1 MATTDADQA
10 RLTAPERLAR
20 DEPPTGAPE
29 LVQTPSQ
36 TVGPFYAFALPFD
49 GGPFLV
55 PPGAPGAIRLH
66 GAVLDGAGA
75 PVPDALLEVWQR
87 DGDGRVVAEPGSRRR
102 DRGVF
107 TGFGRAAT
115 EVDGGYEF
123 RTVLPGPDAAGARWA
138 LVTVFARGLLHH
150 LFTRVYFVPE
160 GEEEPTDA
168 LLERLPPERRRTLL
182 ARADADGA
190 YRFDLRLQGED
201 ETVFLDYPGP
211 R

>member
-1 MATTDADQA
+1 MASADEE
-10 RLTAPERLAR
+10 RLTAPEQLAR
-20 DEPPTGAPE
+20 DEPLTGGPE

-36 TVGPFYAFALPFD
+36 TVGPFFAFALPFD

-55 PPGAPGAIRLH
+55 PAGAPGAIRLH

-75 PVPDALLEVWQR
+75 PVPDALIEVWQR
-87 DGDGRVVAEPGSRRR
+87 DADGRVVAEPGSRRR
-102 DRGVF
+102 ERGAF
-107 TGFGRAAT
+107 TGFGRAAA
-115 EVDGGYEF
+115 EVDGSYEF

-138 LVTVFARGLLHH
+138 LLTVFARGLLHH

-160 GEEEPTDA
+160 GEDEPTDA
-168 LLERLPPERRRTLL
+168 LLDRLPAERRRTLI
-182 ARADADGA
+182 ARESTDGA
-190 YRFDLRLQGED
+190 YRFDVRLQGED

>member
-1 MATTDADQA
+1 MASTDADQE

-20 DEPPTGAPE
+20 DEPPTGGPE

-36 TVGPFYAFALPFD
+36 TVGPFFAFALPFD

-55 PPGAPGAIRLH
+55 PLGAPGAVRLR

-87 DGDGRVVAEPGSRRR
+87 DADGRLVAEPGSRRR
-102 DRGVF
+102 DRGAF

-115 EVDGGYEF
+115 EADGSYEF
-123 RTVLPGPDAAGARWA
+123 RTVLPGPDASGARWA
-138 LVTVFARGLLHH
+138 LLTVFARGLLHH
-150 LFTRVYFVPE
+150 LFTRVYFVPG
-160 GEEEPTDA
+160 GEDEPADA
-168 LLERLPPERRRTLL
+168 LLDRLPAERRRTLL
-182 ARADADGA
+182 ARPGADGA
-190 YRFDLRLQGED
+190 YRFDVRLQGED
-201 ETVFLDYPGP
+201 ETVFLDYPGL

>member
-1 MATTDADQA
+1 MATSEPDQA
-10 RLTAPERLAR
+10 RVIAPERLAR
-20 DEPPTGAPE
+20 EEAPAGVPE

-36 TVGPFYAFALPFD
+36 TVGPFFGSALPFG

-55 PPGAPGAIRLH
+55 SPGAPKAIRLH
-66 GAVLDGAGA
+66 GSVLDGAGA
-75 PVPDALLEVWQR
+75 AVPDALLEVWQR
-87 DGDGRVVAEPGSRRR
+87 DAEGRVVAEPGSRRR
-102 DRGVF
+102 DGGVF

-123 RTVLPGPDAAGARWA
+123 RTVLPGPDAGGARWA

-150 LFTRVYFVPE
+150 LFTRVYFVAD
-160 GEEEPTDA
+160 GESEPSDA
-168 LLERLPPERRRTLL
+168 LLDRLPPERRRTLL
-182 ARADADGA
+182 AHPDADGA
-190 YRFDLRLQGED
+190 YRFDVRLQGED

>member
-1 MATTDADQA
+1 MASTDADQE

-20 DEPPTGAPE
+20 DEPPIGAPE

-36 TVGPFYAFALPFD
+36 TVGPFFAFALPFD

-55 PPGAPGAIRLH
+55 PAGAPGAVRLH

-75 PVPDALLEVWQR
+75 PVPDALIEVWQR
-87 DGDGRVVAEPGSRRR
+87 DADGRVVAEPGSRRR
-102 DRGVF
+102 DRGAF
-107 TGFGRAAT
+107 TGFGRAAA
-115 EVDGGYEF
+115 EVDGTYEF
-123 RTVLPGPDAAGARWA
+123 HTVLPGPDASGARWA
-138 LVTVFARGLLHH
+138 LLTVFARGLLHH

-160 GEEEPTDA
+160 GEDEPTDA
-168 LLERLPPERRRTLL
+168 LLDGLPAERRRTLL
-182 ARADADGA
+182 ARPSVDGA
-190 YRFDLRLQGED
+190 YRFDVRLQGED

>member
-1 MATTDADQA
+1 MATTDADQE
-10 RLTAPERLAR
+10 RLTAPEQLGR
-20 DEPPTGAPE
+20 DEPPAGASD

-55 PPGAPGAIRLH
+55 PAGDPRAIRLH
-66 GAVLDGAGA
+66 GSVLDGAGA
-75 PVPDALLEVWQR
+75 PIPDALLELWQR
-87 DGDGRVVAEPGSRRR
+87 DAEGRLVAEPGSRRR
-102 DRGVF
+102 ERGVF

-115 EVDGGYEF
+115 EVDGSYEF

-138 LVTVFARGLLHH
+138 LLTVFARGLLHH
-150 LFTRVYFVPE
+150 LFTRVYFVGD
-160 GEEEPTDA
+160 GEDEPSDA
-168 LLERLPPERRRTLL
+168 LLERLPAERRRTLI
-182 ARADADGA
+182 ARPADDGA
-190 YRFDLRLQGED
+190 YRFDVRLQGED

>member
-1 MATTDADQA
+1 MASTDADQE

-20 DEPPTGAPE
+20 DESPAGDPE

-36 TVGPFYAFALPFD
+36 TVGPFFAFALPFD
-49 GGPFLV
+49 GGPILV
-55 PPGAPGAIRLH
+55 PPGAPQAIRLH

-87 DGDGRVVAEPGSRRR
+87 DADGRIVAEPGSRRR

-115 EVDGGYEF
+115 EADGTYEF
-123 RTVLPGPDAAGARWA
+123 RTVLPGPDASGARWA
-138 LVTVFARGLLHH
+138 LLTVFARGLLHH
-150 LFTRVYFVPE
+150 LFTRVYFVVE
-160 GEEEPTDA
+160 GGDA
-168 LLERLPPERRRTLL
+168 PADPLLDRLPADRRRTLL
-182 ARADADGA
+182 AEPGADGS
-190 YRFDLRLQGED
+190 YRFDVRLQGED
-201 ETVFLDYPGP
+201 ETVFLDYPGS

>member
-1 MATTDADQA
+1 MASTDADQE

-20 DEPPTGAPE
+20 DEPPTGGPE

-36 TVGPFYAFALPFD
+36 TVGPFFAFALPFD

-55 PPGAPGAIRLH
+55 PLGAPGAVRLH

-87 DGDGRVVAEPGSRRR
+87 DADGRVVAEPGSRRR
-102 DRGVF
+102 DRGTF

-115 EVDGGYEF
+115 EADGSYEF
-123 RTVLPGPDAAGARWA
+123 RTVLPGPDASGARWA
-138 LVTVFARGLLHH
+138 LLTVFARGLLHH
-150 LFTRVYFVPE
+150 LFTRVYFVAE
-160 GEEEPTDA
+160 GEDEPTDA
-168 LLERLPPERRRTLL
+168 LIERLPAERRRTLL
-182 ARADADGA
+182 ARPGADGA
-190 YRFDLRLQGED
+190 YRFDVRLQGEE